1 MSGRMKLPDRRPALT
16 YSLRWQGIR
25 YDVSIGTFADGRPAE
40 AFISGPKSGA
50 DVQAIGRDA
59 AILLSLALQHGVGLD
74 LIARA
79 VTRDEAG
86 RAQSIVGAVVD
97 AFAEATT

>member
-1 MSGRMKLPDRRPALT
+1 MRTKLPNRRASVT
-16 YSLRWQGIR
+16 FTMRWQGIQ
-25 YDVSIGTFADGRPAE
+25 YDVSIGTFDDGRAAE
-40 AFISGPKSGA
+40 VFISGTKSGS
-50 DVQAIGRDA
+50 DVESVSRDA

-79 VTRDEAG
+79 ITRDHG
-86 RAQSIVGAVVD
+86 NRAQSIVGAVID